1 LSKIFKN
8 IAAAPAAHEPL
19 VMENLARYSG
29 QGGLG
34 GEIGNIERAAYEKG
48 FRAGEKA
55 GFEFG
60 RKKAEVLFQGLD
72 TLLDSI
78 TSFKEGLFAHCE
90 NDIVDLTFAIAK
102 KVIGREVEAN
112 REIVIEGIRNALKL
126 VVASGEILIRVN
138 PKDLDVINQYKEDF
152 TKYAAGVKGVMVEGD
167 ETVQRGG
174 SVIET
179 NFGEVDSTIN
189 GVLAEIEE
197 KLRSAE

>member
-1 LSKIFKN
+1 MSKIFKN
-8 IAAAPAAHEPL
+8 IEAAPAAHEPL

-29 QGGLG
+29 HGGLG
-34 GEIGNIERAAYEKG
+34 GEILNIERAAYEKG

-60 RKKAEVLFQGLD
+60 RKKADVIFQGLD
-72 TLLDSI
+72 TVLDGIS
-78 TSFKEGLFAHCE
+78 SFRETLFAHCE
-90 NDIVDLTFAIAK
+90 KDIVDLTFAIAK

-112 REIVIEGIRNALKL
+112 RDIVIEGIRNALKL
-126 VVASGEILIRVN
+126 VVASGKVLIRVN
-138 PKDLDVINQYKEDF
+138 PKDLEVIHQYKEDF
-152 TKYAAGVKGVMVEGD
+152 AKYAAGVKEVVVEGD

-197 KLRSAE
+197 KLRSAK

>member
-1 LSKIFKN
+1 MSKIFKN
-8 IAAAPAAHEPL
+8 IATTPAAHEPL
-19 VMENLARYSG
+19 VMENLARYSRH
-29 QGGLG
+29 GGLG
-34 GEIGNIERAAYEKG
+34 GEIVNIERAAYEKG

-72 TLLDSI
+72 TLVDEIS
-78 TSFKEGLFAHCE
+78 SFKDDFFTHCE

-126 VVASGEILIRVN
+126 VVASGEVLIRVN
-138 PKDLDVINQYKEDF
+138 PKDLEVIHQYKEDF
-152 TKYAAGVKGVMVEGD
+152 AKFTTGVKGLMVEGD

-179 NFGEVDSTIN
+179 NYGEVDSTIN

>member
-8 IAAAPAAHEPL
+8 IKAAPTVHEPL
-19 VMENLARYSG
+19 VMENLARYSR

-34 GEIGNIERAAYEKG
+34 GEIVNLERAAYEKG
-48 FRAGEKA
+48 FSAGEKA

-60 RKKAEVLFQGLD
+60 RQKADVLFQGLD
-72 TLLDSI
+72 SLLDEI
-78 TSFKEGLFAHCE
+78 TSFKEDLFIHCDK
-90 NDIVDLTFAIAK
+90 DIVDLTFAIAK

-126 VVASGEILIRVN
+126 VVAGGEILIRVN
-138 PKDLDVINQYKEDF
+138 PKDLEVIHQYKEDF
-152 TKYAAGVKGVMVEGD
+152 TRYTAGVKGVVVEGD

-179 NFGEVDSTIN
+179 NYGEVDSTIN